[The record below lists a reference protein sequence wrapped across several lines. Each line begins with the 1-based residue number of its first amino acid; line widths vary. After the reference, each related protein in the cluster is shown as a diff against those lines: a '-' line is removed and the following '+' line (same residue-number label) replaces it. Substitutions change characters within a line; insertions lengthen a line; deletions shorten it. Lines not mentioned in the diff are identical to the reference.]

1 MAILIDPP
9 RWPAHGTRFSHLV
22 SDDSLEELHAFAAAA
37 GVPARAFDLDHY
49 DVPLERYAELVVLGA
64 QEVSGAELV
73 RRLIGSGLRVP
84 ARRRSGKLGTALAS
98 RWAGVM
104 PDHPGLGRELIRR
117 WGEEHRHY
125 HDRVHLLAV
134 LDSLELLREAG
145 ENPGPLPRAVTLAA
159 WFHDAVYNGVSG
171 RDEQESAELAARLL
185 PSAGIP
191 AAEVDEVVRLVLLTA
206 GHSPEPQDAAGA
218 LLCDADLSVLG
229 QEPDGYRRY
238 LHNVRK
244 EYAHIADADFAAGR
258 AAVVRRLLALDPLYR
273 TAAGRRLWLERART
287 NLAAELLAAPA
298 GDLR

>member
-22 SDDSLEELHAFAAAA
+22 SDHSLEELHAFAAAA
-37 GVPARAFDLDHY
+37 DVPPRAFDLDHY

-84 ARRRSGKLGTALAS
+84 ARRRSGKLGTALSS
-98 RWAGVM
+98 RWAAVM
-104 PDHPGLGRELIRR
+104 PDHPGPGRELIRR

-125 HDRVHLLAV
+125 HDRVHLLSV
-134 LDSLELLREAG
+134 LDSLDLLLEAG
-145 ENPGPLPRAVTLAA
+145 ADPGPIPRAVTLAA
-159 WFHDAVYNGVSG
+159 WFHDAVYNGVAG
-171 RDEQESAELAARLL
+171 RDEQDSAELAARVL

-191 AAEVDEVVRLVLLTA
+191 AAEVEEVVRLVLLTA
-206 GHSPEPQDAAGA
+206 GHSPGPQDAAGA

-238 LHNVRK
+238 LCNVRK
-244 EYAHIADADFAAGR
+244 EYAHISDADFAAGR
-258 AAVVRRLLALDPLYR
+258 TAVVRRLLALDPLYR

-287 NLAAELLAAPA
+287 NLAAELAAAPA
-298 GDLR
+298 ADPR